1 MADITNCVCKTSS
14 EGWVVTY
21 QGEVLLSHKPSL
33 DWQRQEA
40 CELEAS
46 LGYIARLCLQNTK
59 GSSISSGTKVLPYLS
74 KVLGSIPK
82 AGKGWAADC

>member
-1 MADITNCVCKTSS
+1 M
-14 EGWVVTY
+14 TY
-21 QGEVLLSHKPSL
+21 QGEVLQSHKPSL
-33 DWQRQEA
+33 DWQWQEA

-59 GSSISSGTKVLPYLS
+59 GSSISNGTKVLPYLS
-74 KVLGSIPK
+74 KILGSIPK